1 MKKVSNNSR
10 LKNASVLRMVS
21 LIVLLTIFLS
31 SSFLI
36 PNSNNITEIDRD
48 FNNFSQLPLL
58 ADSVPILFEGNENA
72 LNITDYGNLYKYDQE
87 VSLTNQD
94 AIETLIN
101 KQIIVPSNK

>member
-72 LNITDYGNLYKYDQE
+72 LNITDYGNLYKYVQE